1 MKNRF
6 TQTIRTRDF
15 SGSQT
20 LPSVNFNLSCILAAF
35 ADEYVAETVL
45 RPDLD
50 IVIGHGATAKN
61 NFTVFMDTY
70 ETGLFETPALDNIV
84 SKVILQLNYTKICCD
99 FPAASLGAEDQSG
112 STICKYLQ
120 KKRMTSFKASFLVMI
135 NLII

>member
-1 MKNRF
+1 MKNRL

-50 IVIGHGATAKN
+50 IVNGLGATGKN
-61 NFTVFMDTY
+61 NFTVFMAAYKT
-70 ETGLFETPALDNIV
+70 ELFQTPAPDNIV
-84 SKVILQLNYTKICCD
+84 SKVILLLN
-99 FPAASLGAEDQSG
+99 
-112 STICKYLQ
+112 
-120 KKRMTSFKASFLVMI
+120 
-135 NLII
+135 